1 MNLVKVEIRL
11 VKIATEANRIAD
23 VTHGG
28 TPDGPEVF
36 IQLLL
41 GFWVLQ
47 MHLSDA
53 HVHPLSRQ
61 FPQVH
66 SQWKLGNHRNRSNV
80 PVLQTHQLLVN

>member
-11 VKIATEANRIAD
+11 VKIATEANRLAD

-36 IQLLL
+36 IRLVL
-41 GFWVLQ
+41 GFRILQ

-53 HVHPLSRQ
+53 HVRPLSRQ
-61 FPQVH
+61 FP
-66 SQWKLGNHRNRSNV
+66 
-80 PVLQTHQLLVN
+80 